1 VRLKKLKGEFYKNMY
16 WLLILL
22 FIVVLIILIQ
32 QILNKAIIGQKK
44 KYSIGIYEG
53 DNIFD
58 LKPLKNNPVLTKFDV
73 NDVRASFVA
82 DPFVIKEND
91 LYYFFFE
98 VKSKRKRDIG
108 EIGLAISEDL
118 KHFEYQKIVIKE
130 NFNLSYPFV
139 FKFKNEFFII
149 LESGENRDLRLYK
162 ANNFPFEWKLERVVF
177 ENRRFAD
184 PTLLF
189 LDNKIYLFV
198 TNMENDSL
206 EIYIST
212 DLKNFTPHKKNS
224 FYKGDKSKNRNGGR
238 IFIDDDKTIYR
249 FVQNCSNYYGEK
261 VDMYK
266 ITKIDEDDF
275 EEEFVK
281 TILSPTKSGWNANQ
295 MHQID
300 IIKENNKYKAVVD
313 GGSFEKEN
321 YYEINKF
328 LRKFL

>member
-1 VRLKKLKGEFYKNMY
+1 MN
-16 WLLILL
+16 WLLIVAILL
-22 FIVVLIILIQ
+22 IIAILIILLQ
-32 QILNKAIIGQKK
+32 QIFNKAIIGQKK

-53 DNIFD
+53 DSIFD

-73 NDVRASFVA
+73 KDVRASFVA
-82 DPFVIKEND
+82 DPFVIKRND
-91 LYYFFFE
+91 VYYLFFE

-108 EIGLAISEDL
+108 EIGLATSKDL
-118 KHFEYQKIVIKE
+118 KHFNYKKIVIREK
-130 NFNLSYPFV
+130 FHLSYPFV
-139 FKFKNEFFII
+139 FKFENDFYII

-162 ANNFPFEWKLERVVF
+162 AVDFPFEWKLERIIF
-177 ENRRFAD
+177 KDKRLAD

-189 LDNKIYLFV
+189 LDGKIYLFV

-206 EIYIST
+206 EIYISNG
-212 DLKNFTPHKKNS
+212 LKNFVPHKKNP
-224 FYKGDKSKNRNGGR
+224 FYKGDRSKNRNGGR
-238 IFIDDDKTIYR
+238 IFIDDGNIYR

-266 ITKIDEDDF
+266 ITKIDENDF
-275 EEEFVK
+275 QEEFVK
-281 TILSPTKSGWNANQ
+281 TILSPSKKGWNANQ
-295 MHQID
+295 MHHID
-300 IIKENNKYKAVVD
+300 IVKEHNKYIAVVD